1 MTKNTSSYESNT
13 RKIEVTDNKII
24 YTLKLD
30 GVQDYLTYNET
41 LLKILCMDRL
51 KPFRD
56 GERLRIKVRR
66 NGSDQNMYLYDLAIA
81 CYQGMVKVE
90 TFLEDMQRY
99 FKLKRRM
106 KLSVDHADNQ
116 VRNNTKF
123 NLSLM
128 RENQAKA
135 DIVARIVMPALLVP
149 AYVDGVYRVHFER
162 RSIDMSEMIGECN
175 MLLHKKGLPL
185 IVGNPKIDVCVD
197 YQCNTSADFV
207 ACLKYIAD
215 ASISYMGI
223 PKVPA
228 LRNGPGKWVG
238 AKRNCWLDDIHTS
251 MQAQEELCNRPIGE
265 FNKFVTP

>member
-116 VRNNTKF
+116 DGLL
-123 NLSLM
+123 NL
-128 RENQAKA
+128 
-135 DIVARIVMPALLVP
+135 
-149 AYVDGVYRVHFER
+149 
-162 RSIDMSEMIGECN
+162 
-175 MLLHKKGLPL
+175 
-185 IVGNPKIDVCVD
+185 
-197 YQCNTSADFV
+197 
-207 ACLKYIAD
+207 
-215 ASISYMGI
+215 
-223 PKVPA
+223 
-228 LRNGPGKWVG
+228 
-238 AKRNCWLDDIHTS
+238 
-251 MQAQEELCNRPIGE
+251 PI
-265 FNKFVTP
+265 F

>member
-1 MTKNTSSYESNT
+1 MTKNTSSHESNT
-13 RKIEVTDNKII
+13 RKIEIIDNKII

-30 GVQDYLTYNET
+30 GVQDYLTYDET
-41 LLKILCMDRL
+41 LLKVLCMDRL

-56 GERLRIKVRR
+56 GGRLRIKVHR

-81 CYQGMVKVE
+81 CYKGMVKTE

-99 FKLKRRM
+99 FAHKDRY

-128 RENQAKA
+128 SENQAKG
-135 DIVARIVMPALLVP
+135 DITARIARPALLIP

-162 RSIDMSEMIGECN
+162 RGVDMSEIIGECN
-175 MLLHKKGLPL
+175 VLLHKKGLPL
-185 IVGNPKIDVCVD
+185 IVGNPKVDVCVN
-197 YQCNTSADFV
+197 YQCDTSADFV

-238 AKRNCWLDDIHTS
+238 SKGNCWLDDVHTS
-251 MQAQEELCNRPIGE
+251 MKAQEELANRPIAE
-265 FNKFVTP
+265 FNKFVAP